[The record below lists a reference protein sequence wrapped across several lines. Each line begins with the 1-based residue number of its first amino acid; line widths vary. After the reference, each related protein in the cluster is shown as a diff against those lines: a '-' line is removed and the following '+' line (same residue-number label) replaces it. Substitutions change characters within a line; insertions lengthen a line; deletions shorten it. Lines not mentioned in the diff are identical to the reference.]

1 MAALARLFDW
11 KNALVVVKP
20 DTLRPG
26 LRRRLFH
33 AQYRS
38 EPRPVPKLGP
48 FEIAHKISSLDALG
62 IRAKSR
68 VFRAAGLT
76 SDTHELADE

>member
-1 MAALARLFDW
+1 MATT
-11 KNALVVVKP
+11 NNVKGCIGILMIEDSMRFP
-20 DTLRPG
+20 RYSRFAIVRQD
-26 LRRRLFH
+26 
-33 AQYRS
+33 S
-38 EPRPVPKLGP
+38 PRPVPKLGP

>member
-1 MAALARLFDW
+1 MNIAAR
-11 KNALVVVKP
+11 
-20 DTLRPG
+20 G
-26 LRRRLFH
+26 
-33 AQYRS
+33 
-38 EPRPVPKLGP
+38 PRPVPKLGP